1 MNPFAVLG
9 LDARYDL
16 DPQVIERA
24 FFERSKELHP
34 DRHAAAPASERV
46 AVLARSRALNDAYQ
60 IVKRPVAR
68 AENLLAQAGLT
79 IGANERI
86 DPMFLMEVLELREEL
101 ASARVA
107 GNTDEVARL
116 ERAMK
121 TRREAA
127 VAELGPLFAAAD
139 GPERD
144 TALARIK
151 ATLITLRYLDRYLEE
166 CAVALD
172 EED

>member
-1 MNPFAVLG
+1 MNPFALLG

-24 FFERSKELHP
+24 FFERSRELHP
-34 DRHAAAPASERV
+34 DRHATAPASERV
-46 AVLARSRALNDAYQ
+46 AILARSRALNDAYQ

-68 AENLLAQAGLT
+68 AEQLLAQAGLT

-86 DPMFLMEVLELREEL
+86 DATFLMEILEQREEL
-101 ASARVA
+101 AAAREA
-107 GNTDEVARL
+107 GRTEEVARL

-121 TRREAA
+121 ARREAA
-127 VAELGPLFAAAD
+127 VAELGPLFATAD
-139 GPERD
+139 
-144 TALARIK
+144 LARIK